1 MSIHSI
7 CGVQNRTHCRSE
19 AELLA
24 MNMVFKITD
33 NQISAFEKDAEERYI
48 RDLVK
53 FLQDEV
59 PGAAEDDCKKL
70 FEITKAMVKKAA
82 DYGLKTKRD
91 AAIYVTTVYL
101 LGLDFEEHFHVA
113 KEILTSSLPGMD
125 KANWLQ
131 DAAVALIDSKGR

>member
-1 MSIHSI
+1 
-7 CGVQNRTHCRSE
+7 
-19 AELLA
+19 